1 MTDLLKAAIE
11 AHGGM
16 ERWREVRAVDV
27 HLNFSGAA
35 LVVKGFPSSPAELLD

>member
-16 ERWREVRAVDV
+16 ERWRGVRAVDV
-27 HLNFSGAA
+27 RFNFSGRRS
-35 LVVKGFPSSPAELLD
+35 L